1 MYRYLVSVSETLL
14 LCLICLSGS
23 AQSKTS
29 SSSQTSASDYIGF
42 YQKFISGI
50 RGQECPMYP
59 SCSNFALS
67 AFKEKNFAEAFV
79 LTSDRLMRCGHD
91 LGDYDLTARPTG
103 FKYLDVPGADN
114 SPKNLRYSSQQPYFA
129 YADTVRDINTSLL
142 FIKSLINNNYY
153 EQAILEIKR
162 VQFNQPFNNEVFI
175 NELICL
181 KALNEYEKAIFA
193 YETQCPVLYKNDP
206 EILYQL
212 ATIYYKLDNFNK
224 ANTIVSAGLIT
235 TRDEN
240 QKARLYALQGL
251 IYANLYNWASAKQS
265 FTQLKSLPY
274 RADVTESNIR
284 LVQKAQ
290 ELKFKSPAKAS
301 LLSIIPGLGYAYT
314 GHTQTAVSSFLLNG
328 VFAYAT
334 YSSIKKKNYGLASLT
349 GLFSVSFYI
358 ANIYGSGQSAKRHN
372 EQKRKAV
379 INNLFYNINP

>member
-29 SSSQTSASDYIGF
+29 SNQTAASDYIGF

-114 SPKNLRYSSQQPYFA
+114 SPKNLRYSNQQPYFA

-162 VQFNQPFNNEVFI
+162 VQFKQPFNNEVFI

-212 ATIYYKLDNFNK
+212 ATIYYKLDNFDK
-224 ANTIVSAGLIT
+224 ANTIVSGGLVA
-235 TRDEN
+235 TRNEN
-240 QKARLYALQGL
+240 QRARLYALQGL
-251 IYANLYNWASAKQS
+251 IYANLYDWVSAKES
-265 FTQLKSLPY
+265 FTKLKTLPY